1 MLSYFRSCCK
11 YGGLVATMVFAAGAV
26 LPNTG
31 LHAEQA
37 AKYQPSLLGSYLV
50 GRLARS
56 QHDTEAAARFF
67 GRALMR
73 DPENEMVLENA
84 FLMEAAE
91 GSFDTTQSLAR
102 RLIERKAS
110 HRLARMWLATADVKA
125 RNFKAADENL
135 LKAAGGGPIGELT
148 ATLARAWVKLGDG
161 NSAAALVALDN
172 SRVSSAARTYI
183 QFHRAL
189 IADLSGRQALAGR
202 EFEAVFQ
209 QDAGTPRIALAYA
222 RHLASR
228 GDFKRA
234 RSVLESHISKVG
246 GEAQP
251 MVGALLKQLDGSR
264 VIRLLV
270 ESPEQGFAEVFYGLG
285 EALAGEGGV
294 SVGVIYLQMALALR
308 PASPE
313 ALAALA
319 NVYELT
325 RRYERAIAAYDRIP
339 AGTPM
344 QRAIDIRKSVNLNQ
358 LERIDEAK
366 LLLERL
372 AAEQPGDRR
381 PLITLGDIMRS
392 HKRYAEAVT
401 YYTRVI
407 ELTPKPEAQH
417 WVYWYARGTSYERL
431 KKWPLA
437 EADLLKA
444 LELQEDQPLVLNYL
458 GYSWIDQN
466 RNLKRGMAMIEKAV
480 AAKPD
485 DGYIVDSLG
494 WAHYRL
500 GNFTEAVRYLE
511 RAVELRPE
519 DPTLNDHLGDAYWRV
534 GRKRE
539 ARFQWDLALTLKPE
553 PEEIG
558 KIKAKLEKGLEP
570 LPVVKPV
577 VRPKQAVRDKKAS
590 RTRVETN
597 LAPAL
602 P

>member
-1 MLSYFRSCCK
+1 
-11 YGGLVATMVFAAGAV
+11 MVFAAGVV
-26 LPNTG
+26 LPNAG

-67 GRALMR
+67 GRALVR
-73 DPENEMVLENA
+73 DPENEMVLENT

-91 GSFDTTQSLAR
+91 GNFDKTQSLAR

-110 HRLARMWLATADVKA
+110 HRLARMWLAAADVKA
-125 RNFKAADENL
+125 RKFKSADENL

-148 ATLARAWVKLGDG
+148 TTLARAWVKLGDG
-161 NSAAALVALDN
+161 NSAAALAALDN
-172 SRVSSAARTYI
+172 SRISSAARTYI

-202 EFEAVFQ
+202 EYEAVFL

-234 RSVLESHISKVG
+234 RSVLVSHISKVG

-308 PASPE
+308 PASAE

-325 RRYERAIAAYDRIP
+325 RRYDRAITAYERIP

-372 AAEQPGDRR
+372 AAEQPDDRR

-407 ELTPKPEAQH
+407 ELTPKPEAQQ

-534 GRKRE
+534 GRQRE
-539 ARFQWDLALTLKPE
+539 ARFQWDLAVTLKPE
-553 PEEIG
+553 PEDLG
-558 KIKAKLEKGLEP
+558 KIKAKLEKGLPP